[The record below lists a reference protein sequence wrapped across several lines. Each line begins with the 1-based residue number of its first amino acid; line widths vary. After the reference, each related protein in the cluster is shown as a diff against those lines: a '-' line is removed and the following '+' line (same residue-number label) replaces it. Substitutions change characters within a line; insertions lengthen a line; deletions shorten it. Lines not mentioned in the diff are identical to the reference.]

1 MERVKKLI
9 HYLAPDITTPES
21 KEECDY
27 LFKALRTIWEPQE
40 LPADFWD
47 LQDAYLKEQAEK
59 KGQTLL
65 SELDEVAP
73 NLYLWQ
79 GDITTLKV
87 DAIVNAANNQLLG
100 CFVPYH
106 RCIDNAIHS
115 QAGLQLRLECYQL
128 MQKQGHLEPTGQ
140 AKLTKAYN
148 LPAKYVIHT
157 VGPIVQ
163 GELGKNDEDLLVAS
177 YKSCL
182 KLAVE
187 NEIESVAFCCISTGE
202 FHFPNQRAAELAVK
216 TVRDFM
222 IEHPQ
227 IKIVF
232 NVFKDEDL
240 KIYRE
245 IISKPR

>member
-1 MERVKKLI
+1 M
-9 HYLAPDITTPES
+9 
-21 KEECDY
+21 
-27 LFKALRTIWEPQE
+27 
-40 LPADFWD
+40 
-47 LQDAYLKEQAEK
+47 
-59 KGQTLL
+59 L

-128 MQKQGHLEPTGQ
+128 MKEQGHLELTGQ

-163 GELGKNDEDLLVAS
+163 GELRKNDEDLLVSS
-177 YKSCL
+177 YQSCL

-187 NEIESVAFCCISTGE
+187 NGIESLAFCCISTGE

-216 TVRDFM
+216 TVQDFM

-240 KIYRE
+240 NIYKE
-245 IISKPR
+245 IISKSK

>member
-115 QAGLQLRLECYQL
+115 
-128 MQKQGHLEPTGQ
+128 
-140 AKLTKAYN
+140 
-148 LPAKYVIHT
+148 
-157 VGPIVQ
+157 
-163 GELGKNDEDLLVAS
+163 
-177 YKSCL
+177 
-182 KLAVE
+182 
-187 NEIESVAFCCISTGE
+187 
-202 FHFPNQRAAELAVK
+202 
-216 TVRDFM
+216 
-222 IEHPQ
+222 
-227 IKIVF
+227 
-232 NVFKDEDL
+232 
-240 KIYRE
+240 
-245 IISKPR
+245 

>member
-1 MERVKKLI
+1 ML
-9 HYLAPDITTPES
+9 L
-21 KEECDY
+21 
-27 LFKALRTIWEPQE
+27 E
-40 LPADFWD
+40 L
-47 LQDAYLKEQAEK
+47 E
-59 KGQTLL
+59 
-65 SELDEVAP
+65 EVAP

-87 DAIVNAANNQLLG
+87 DAIVNAANHQLLG
-100 CFVPYH
+100 CFIPYH

-128 MQKQGHLEPTGQ
+128 MEEQGHLEPTGQ

-163 GELGKNDEDLLVAS
+163 GELRKNDEDLLVSS
-177 YKSCL
+177 YQSCL

-187 NEIESVAFCCISTGE
+187 NGIESLAFCCISTGE

-216 TVRDFM
+216 TVHDFM

-240 KIYRE
+240 NIYKE
-245 IISKPR
+245 IISKSK

>member
-1 MERVKKLI
+1 MGATR
-9 HYLAPDITTPES
+9 TP
-21 KEECDY
+21 CRF
-27 LFKALRTIWEPQE
+27 LGLTG
-40 LPADFWD
+40 
-47 LQDAYLKEQAEK
+47 AYLKEQAEK

-65 SELDEVAP
+65 SELEEVAP
-73 NLYLWQ
+73 NLYLCQ

-100 CFVPYH
+100 CFIPHH

-128 MQKQGHLEPTGQ
+128 MEEQGHLELTGQ

-148 LPAKYVIHT
+148 LPSKYVIHT

-163 GELGKNDEDLLVAS
+163 GELRKNDEDLLVAS
-177 YKSCL
+177 YQSCL

-187 NEIESVAFCCISTGE
+187 NGIESLAFCCISTGE

-216 TVRDFM
+216 TVQDFM

-240 KIYRE
+240 NIYKE
-245 IISKPR
+245 IISKSK